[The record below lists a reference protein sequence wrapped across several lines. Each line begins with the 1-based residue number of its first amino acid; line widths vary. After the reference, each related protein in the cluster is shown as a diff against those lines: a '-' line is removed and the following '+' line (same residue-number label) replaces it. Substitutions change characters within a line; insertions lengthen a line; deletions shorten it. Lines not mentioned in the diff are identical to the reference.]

1 MAEEKRLREKHREL
15 EQERKI
21 AELQQMKEE
30 AGYGKRSTQKLDWMY
45 QYGVVQQPST
55 EEYLFGGKRAQLPDE
70 PAEDTTTLGLFKN
83 KEATIAQDSWSKLRG
98 DPLLMIKKME
108 QAARRQI
115 TQNPIKMESLR
126 KEVKKQKRE
135 KKRKRKEKGSKKN
148 KKSRSVSRSPDDAN
162 RRKSKKSRRPRSV
175 SRSPDGAAHNRNHRE
190 YKRTRSASRSPQYD
204 ANRMNY
210 KRSKGSRSIS
220 RSPDTARNRKS
231 KDDEKSRSTR
241 SSPEDGVHKKVSKAS
256 STTGF
261 GLTFPSGFKAPQ
273 PVIDPKDVEVP
284 EEEEEKRYVRKRP
297 KPLNLPEEERKARLE
312 EMMNDAA
319 VHQQRKIRR
328 REQEEEEESREMQAR
343 LRADTDIDPSFLSS
357 IKKKAY
363 PEHGV
368 TLGDRLKRNVH
379 YIQKHGLE
387 NAGIFKD
394 QS

>member
-1 MAEEKRLREKHREL
+1 
-15 EQERKI
+15 
-21 AELQQMKEE
+21 
-30 AGYGKRSTQKLDWMY
+30 
-45 QYGVVQQPST
+45 
-55 EEYLFGGKRAQLPDE
+55 
-70 PAEDTTTLGLFKN
+70 
-83 KEATIAQDSWSKLRG
+83 
-98 DPLLMIKKME
+98 
-108 QAARRQI
+108 
-115 TQNPIKMESLR
+115 
-126 KEVKKQKRE
+126 
-135 KKRKRKEKGSKKN
+135 
-148 KKSRSVSRSPDDAN
+148 
-162 RRKSKKSRRPRSV
+162 
-175 SRSPDGAAHNRNHRE
+175 
-190 YKRTRSASRSPQYD
+190 
-204 ANRMNY
+204 MNY